1 MKAYAA
7 TICIGLLC
15 ISAAPAADEEL
26 TDDPHVLKA
35 MVRMLRRSLESR
47 DAEIVKL
54 KKRATEVEEAIA
66 APLRK
71 RIAALEQTETKL
83 KADLAEAWATVTK
96 LQNLCRDNGIEYM
109 KHMTSAEKELVKKA
123 GDAEFARL
131 YSKYKDS
138 YVRIGETYCRLPV
151 IEDTPVG
158 ADMDLE
164 VGLRFAIISAK
175 VNRII
180 GPIAME
186 IDHLWL
192 QSLKWKRDYWLNDD
206 YTRLFLYG
214 YPTKGLADGQKLSS
228 SGETAKRL
236 AVAVIGTRRHG
247 RTTLP
252 IAVPLSYIAKGL
264 TKEEFAMMLKQGI
277 DPEKNQ

>member
-7 TICIGLLC
+7 AVCIGLLFL
-15 ISAAPAADEEL
+15 SAAPAADEEL
-26 TDDPHVLKA
+26 PDDPHVLKA
-35 MVRMLRRSLESR
+35 TVRMLRRSLEPR
-47 DAEIVKL
+47 DAEIDEL
-54 KKRATEVEEAIA
+54 KKRVAS
-66 APLRK
+66 
-71 RIAALEQTETKL
+71 LEQTEKKL

-109 KHMTSAEKELVKKA
+109 KHMTPAEKELAKKA
-123 GDAEFARL
+123 GDADFARL
-131 YSKYKDS
+131 YAKYKDS

-158 ADMDLE
+158 RDMDLE

-175 VNRII
+175 VNRVID
-180 GPIAME
+180 PIAME
-186 IDHLWL
+186 IDHLLL
-192 QSLKWKRDYWLNDD
+192 QSLKWKRTYWLNDD

-214 YPTKGLADGQKLSS
+214 YPTAGYADGQMAISKRDE
-228 SGETAKRL
+228 SGEKIAL
-236 AVAVIGTRRHG
+236 PVAVIGTRRHRG
-247 RTTLP
+247 TTLP

-277 DPEKNQ
+277 DPEKNQQPEQRPD